1 MSDASQ
7 NLAFAIPLGRER
19 VSDVIAAQLEQAIRA
34 NELEPGDRLPS
45 EQNLASEFGVG
56 RTSVR
61 EALQKLRALGLVE
74 TRKGLGNF
82 VKNSQAGDPLTE
94 FVNWTAGDPASI
106 AQLLEVRVA
115 LEALA
120 AALAATR
127 ATDGERAEIQRLASA
142 PPPSATDPASVDALV
157 AWDTK
162 FHMAILTA
170 CRNQV
175 VSRLHEV
182 LIAELTDFRR
192 RTLTLPW
199 AGSRSAQ
206 DHAAIA
212 EAISRGDVAG
222 ARVAMANH
230 LVTLYFEILNTALSD
245 GGGNLTPAPREA
257 LV

>member
-1 MSDASQ
+1 MSEPAQ

-34 NELEPGDRLPS
+34 NELEPGDRLPT

-82 VKNSQAGDPLTE
+82 VKHSQAGDQLAE

-106 AQLLEVRVA
+106 AQLLEARIA
-115 LEALA
+115 LETLA
-120 AALAATR
+120 AALAAAR
-127 ATDGERAEIQRLASA
+127 ATDAERAEIQRLASA
-142 PPPSATDPASVDALV
+142 PPPPATDPPGVDALV

-162 FHMAILTA
+162 FHMAILA
-170 CRNQV
+170 AGRNRV

-199 AGSRSAQ
+199 AASRSAQ

-212 EAISRGDVAG
+212 AAISRRDVAG
-222 ARVAMANH
+222 ARVVMADH
-230 LVTLYFEILNTALSD
+230 LRTLYFEILNTALSD
-245 GGGNLTPAPREA
+245 GGRELTPAPREA

>member
-1 MSDASQ
+1 MSESAQS
-7 NLAFAIPLGRER
+7 LAFAIPLSRER

-34 NELEPGDRLPS
+34 NELEPGDRLPT

-82 VKNSQAGDPLTE
+82 VRHSQAGDQLAE

-106 AQLLEVRVA
+106 AQLLEARIA
-115 LEALA
+115 LEVLA
-120 AALAATR
+120 AALAAVR
-127 ATDGERAEIQRLASA
+127 ATDAERAEIQRLAAA
-142 PPPSATDPASVDALV
+142 PPPATDSPNVDALV

-162 FHMAILTA
+162 FHMAILA
-170 CRNQV
+170 AGRNPV

-212 EAISRGDVAG
+212 AAIFRRDVAG
-222 ARVAMANH
+222 ARVMMADH
-230 LVTLYFEILNTALSD
+230 LRTLYFEILNTAISD
-245 GGGNLTPAPREA
+245 SGRQLTPAPREA